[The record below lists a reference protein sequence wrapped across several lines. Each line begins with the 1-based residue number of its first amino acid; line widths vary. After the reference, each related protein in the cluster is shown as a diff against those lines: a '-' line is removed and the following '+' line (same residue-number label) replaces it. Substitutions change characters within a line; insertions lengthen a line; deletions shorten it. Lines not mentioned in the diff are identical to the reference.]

1 MKTIIKESFHGA
13 DPPRGKPCMINEL
26 TLEKL
31 QWPQLLSHLAAE
43 AQTLEG
49 RDACAKLRPE
59 FTASAI
65 EQRWDDVIPLR
76 DLIRSGYRPPIGE
89 LPELR
94 PVFRGAALGQ
104 ILDGESI
111 WNVYLLL
118 QTVRSVHQFAVDKQ
132 DRCKTLARFY
142 RLIYPLPKLAR
153 TIEKTITPEG
163 ELQDEASPELKR
175 IRQQKLG
182 MRKKIETLIKQL
194 LTDQQLE
201 TYIQDKYFTVR
212 SDRYVVPLRIDGR
225 GRVKGSIYDTSDSG
239 QTLFIELAEVRP
251 LNDAL
256 LELESAEKLEIL
268 RIFKELSALIAAD
281 LEVLTGNYEN
291 LIELDVL
298 TAEGGLAVKLEA
310 GPASISSTPGL
321 RLVEARHPLILASGQ
336 GRAVANSVDLEN
348 EQLSLI
354 VSGPNAGGK
363 TVVLK
368 TVGLLHLMA
377 KARLLLPVEPQSSV
391 YLFER
396 IFVEIGDAQNLSANL
411 STFSGHLMGL
421 KPVLQQSSE
430 RDLVLLDELAVGTEP
445 QTGCAIGQAVLEELA
460 DRKALCIVTTHF
472 DNLKSLALSDKRFR
486 NGSMEFS
493 TRDLKPTY
501 KLVLDIP
508 GQSYGIEVA
517 EHIGLP
523 KHVIERAKDLRGR
536 TSSTMDQ
543 ILESWQ
549 ALREQAEEEKLR
561 YSRLKLEMESQKH
574 RWEQEREALASAKND
589 ISVRIRARYQDQL
602 DNLKQT
608 YEEQLEELRQF
619 AKEQKKQAE
628 SDTLAPSVLREALK
642 ERQGKLD
649 HLGRQLQG
657 EMDGLKQE
665 FDAGGDLPG
674 TPCTIEELQVGS
686 RVYMISMG
694 KEAVVS
700 KVQKSPPVV
709 EITAGLLKLRP
720 SVQDLRLLGSQASE
734 PKKQPKTRATGG
746 SGDKTAVSFVI
757 PTLTNSLDLRGMD
770 SDSALERTW
779 SFIDK
784 AVLRG
789 ESHVILIHGH
799 GTDTLKRSLRRALAK
814 DAPYALDFRP
824 GESEEGGD
832 GVTVV
837 QLRL

>member
-1 MKTIIKESFHGA
+1 
-13 DPPRGKPCMINEL
+13 MINEL

-31 QWPQLLSHLAAE
+31 QWSQLLENLAAE

-49 RDACAKLRPE
+49 REACSKLHPT
-59 FTASAI
+59 FPAPAI

-94 PVFRGAALGQ
+94 PVFRGASLGQ

-111 WNVYLLL
+111 WNVFLLL

-132 DRCKTLARFY
+132 ERCKTLARFY

-153 TIEKTITPEG
+153 TIEKTLTPEG

-175 IRQQKLG
+175 IRQQKLS
-182 MRKKIETLIKQL
+182 MRKKIESMIKQL

-201 TYIQDKYFTVR
+201 TYIQDKFFTVR
-212 SDRYVVPLRIDGR
+212 SDRYVVPIRIDGR

-239 QTLFIELAEVRP
+239 QTLYIELAEIRP

-256 LELESAEKLEIL
+256 LELESSEKLEIL
-268 RIFKELSALIAAD
+268 RIFKELSSLIAAD

-298 TAEGGLAVKLEA
+298 TAEAGLAVKLEA
-310 GPASISSTPGL
+310 GPAALSEKPSL
-321 RLVEARHPLILASGQ
+321 RLVEARHPLLVLGTQGQ
-336 GRAVANSVDLEN
+336 GRSRAVANSVDLQDG
-348 EQLSLI
+348 QLSLI

-363 TVVLK
+363 TVILK
-368 TVGLLHLMA
+368 TVGLVHLMA
-377 KARLLLPVEPQSSV
+377 KARLLLPVEPQSSL
-391 YLFER
+391 YLFDS

-421 KPVLQQSSE
+421 KPVLLQSSE

-460 DRKALCIVTTHF
+460 NRKAHCIVTTHF
-472 DNLKSLALSDKRFR
+472 DNLKSLALNDTRFR

-523 KHVIERAKDLRGR
+523 RHVIERAKDLRGR

-549 ALREQAEEEKLR
+549 ALREQAEEEKSR
-561 YSRLKLEMESQKH
+561 YSKLKLEMESQKH

-602 DNLKQT
+602 DNLKAT
-608 YEEQLEELRQF
+608 YEEQLDELRQF
-619 AKEQKKQAE
+619 AKEQKKQTE
-628 SDTLAPSVLREALK
+628 KETVAPEVLREALRD
-642 ERQGKLD
+642 RQNKMDG
-649 HLGRQLQG
+649 LGRQFQN
-657 EMDGLKQE
+657 EIDALKQE
-665 FDAGGDLPG
+665 FDAGGELPG
-674 TPCTIEELQVGS
+674 TTCTIDDLSVGS
-686 RVYMISMG
+686 RVFMISMG

-720 SVQDLRLLGSQASE
+720 SVQDLRLLSGSTTESRKPTKSPSQSRGSSASSE
-734 PKKQPKTRATGG
+734 KGT
-746 SGDKTAVSFVI
+746 VSFVV
-757 PTLTNSLDLRGMD
+757 PTPTNSLDLRGMD
-770 SDSALERTW
+770 SDSALEKTW
-779 SFIDK
+779 NFIDK

-799 GTDTLKRSLRRALAK
+799 GTDILKRSLRRALAK
-814 DAPYALDFRP
+814 DAPYPLDFRP